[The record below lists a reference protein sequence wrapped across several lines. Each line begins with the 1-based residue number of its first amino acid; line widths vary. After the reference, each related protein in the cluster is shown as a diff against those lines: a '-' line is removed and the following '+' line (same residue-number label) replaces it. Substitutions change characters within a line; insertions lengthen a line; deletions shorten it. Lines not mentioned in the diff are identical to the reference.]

1 MALVKLEDLSDVI
14 AQELEN
20 YRQDVT
26 DSVKNDVK
34 TVAKECKQEIQAK
47 SPILTGDYKKG
58 WRVKKVFESENDIRV
73 VVENKTDYQL
83 THLLEHGHDVKN
95 EDGKV
100 IGHAPAHPHIGLA
113 AQNASRKLVK
123 KLKVTFENGKI

>member
-1 MALVKLEDLSDVI
+1 MASINVEDLADAI
-14 AQELEN
+14 TQELEN
-20 YRQDVT
+20 YRQTVT
-26 DSVKNDVK
+26 DEMKKDVK

-73 VVENKTDYQL
+73 VVENKTDYRL

-95 EDGKV
+95 KEGKV
-100 IGHAPAHPHIGLA
+100 IGHAPAHPHIGPA
-113 AQNASRKLVK
+113 SQNASRKLKK